1 MSESDPRWLERP
13 ILRELFEQWRKNR
26 WGANETEVRRPF
38 FRDWEQLL
46 ADAGLVTAE
55 DRRAADRDVR
65 AIAQAGLLKL
75 KTPKYR
81 PYEIERVFLPNEALP
96 QWRSLFASEL
106 PVARAPLDLTH
117 VRWAP
122 ELAFLE
128 NAPTTIAPEDLLKL
142 NEFYQAGGRHRP
154 VVPIKERSL
163 QIFGDEKRLDALLSS
178 SLFRMDR
185 LTPESLRCEIVMEPP
200 GWKRGPS
207 ADGPVLVLEN
217 AATWHSYA
225 RWNQECGAF
234 SAVVYG
240 GGNRFIESSV
250 FLQEILREVGGRRR
264 VLYFGDLDAQGLR
277 IPCRASTRTVAR
289 DLPPVE
295 PDLWSYRR
303 LLQFPPCKKS
313 DEEEDSSITA
323 KELAWLGPLAT
334 PVGELLLRREWIPQ
348 EHLGWEF
355 LSRQER
361 WMEEI

>member
-1 MSESDPRWLERP
+1 MSEADPRWLERP
-13 ILRELFEQWRKNR
+13 ILREFFEQWRKKR
-26 WGANETEVRRPF
+26 WGANEAGVRSPF
-38 FRDWEQLL
+38 FRDWERLL
-46 ADAGLVTAE
+46 EEAGLVSAD
-55 DRRAADRDVR
+55 DRRAADRDAR
-65 AIAQAGLLKL
+65 AMAQAGLLRL

-96 QWRSLFASEL
+96 EWLSLFASEL
-106 PVARAPLDLTH
+106 PVVRASVDLAR

-122 ELAFLE
+122 ELSFLE
-128 NAPTTIAPEDLLKL
+128 KAPTTIAPEDLLKL
-142 NEFYQAGGRHRP
+142 NEFYQEGGGHRP

-185 LTPESLRCEIVMEPP
+185 LTPESLRCEIVTEPP

-207 ADGPVLVLEN
+207 AEGPVLVLEN

-225 RWNQECGAF
+225 RWNQACGVF

-250 FLQEILREVGGRRR
+250 FLEEILREVGGRRR
-264 VLYFGDLDAQGLR
+264 LLYFGDLDAQGLR
-277 IPCRASTRTVAR
+277 IPCRASTRTLAR
-289 DLPPVE
+289 GLPTVE

-303 LLQFPPCKKS
+303 LLQFGACKKF
-313 DEEEDSSITA
+313 DATEDSTITA

-334 PVGELLLRREWIPQ
+334 PAGELLLRREWIPQ
-348 EHLGWEF
+348 EHIGWEF
-355 LSRQER
+355 LSRQEK
-361 WMEEI
+361 WASEL